1 MNKTTLPLGIR
12 QLKNKAEKG
21 TFRFDLP
28 IQRASG
34 QWTVLQKSLL
44 IHSMLAD
51 FPVPPLYFIKYK
63 DEENE
68 TIYQALDGKQRC
80 TSIFDFIDGDFALH
94 ASTPPVSMEGCTF
107 DLANMKF
114 EDLSEECR
122 DSVLGFRFTIY
133 ALEDATDE
141 EIEEA
146 FFRLNAA
153 TPLTTIQKAR
163 TVMGTELAGWIKG
176 ITNMP
181 FFTQALSLT
190 LAQAR
195 RESELE
201 VALQSMLLMD
211 AKEEGYNYK
220 AISMAEVMKYCQY
233 IRNTFTEKQKGI
245 IQCLTEYLS
254 EAFPEKHKFLKKSN
268 VPMVFVIS
276 DLAMSQGVSP
286 QEYREFIH
294 DFAEDIPFE
303 YQENMGSGNIKRAKT
318 EGRLMA
324 MFESMK
330 QYFDIEDDAVCLP
343 IYEGEDAEAE
353 DAGNMEVGKID
364 GNVHSQED
372 LATENINMAQSREKA
387 EDGIMAEAQGTE
399 ADKIETANAGE

>member
-34 QWTVLQKSLL
+34 QWSVLQKSLL

-63 DEENE
+63 DGENE

-80 TSIFDFIDGDFALH
+80 TGIFEFIDGDFALH
-94 ASTPPVSMEGCTF
+94 ASTPPVSMEGFTF

-122 DSVLGFRFTIY
+122 DAILGFRFTIY

-163 TVMGTELAGWIKG
+163 TVMGTELAGWIKS
-176 ITNMP
+176 ITDMP
-181 FFTQALSLT
+181 FFTQAVSLT
-190 LAQAR
+190 LSQAR

-201 VALQSMLLMD
+201 AVLQSMLLMD

-220 AISMAEVMKYCQY
+220 AISMAEVTKYCRY
-233 IRNTFTEKQKGI
+233 IRSTFTEKQKGI

-286 QEYREFIH
+286 QEYRKFID
-294 DFAEDIPFE
+294 DFAEDIPPG

-330 QYFDIEDDAVCLP
+330 EYFGIEDDAVGLP
-343 IYEGEDAEAE
+343 VYEGEDVE
-353 DAGNMEVGKID
+353 DEKTD
-364 GNVHSQED
+364 TVHSQEGLEAENANVVRD
-372 LATENINMAQSREKA
+372 TE
-387 EDGIMAEAQGTE
+387 EDKTKTI
-399 ADKIETANAGE
+399 NAGE

>member
-1 MNKTTLPLGIR
+1 MNKTTLPLGIC
-12 QLKNKAEKG
+12 QLKNRTEKG

-34 QWTVLQKSLL
+34 QWSVLQKSLL
-44 IHSMLAD
+44 IHSILAD

-63 DEENE
+63 DGESE

-80 TSIFDFIDGDFALH
+80 TGIFEFIDGGFALH
-94 ASTPPVSMEGCTF
+94 TGTPSVSMEGFTL

-122 DSVLGFRFTIY
+122 DAILGFRFTVY
-133 ALEDATDE
+133 VLEDATDE

-146 FFRLNAA
+146 FFRLNV
-153 TPLTTIQKAR
+153 TMPLKTIQKAR
-163 TVMGTELAGWIKG
+163 TVMGTDLASWVKG
-176 ITNMP
+176 ITDMP
-181 FFTQALSLT
+181 FFTQAVSLT

-201 VALQSMLLMD
+201 AVLQSMLLMD

-220 AISMAEVMKYCQY
+220 AISMAEVMKYCRY
-233 IRNTFTEKQKGI
+233 IRNTFTDKQKGI

-286 QEYREFIH
+286 QEYRAFID
-294 DFAEDIPFE
+294 DFAENIPPE

-330 QYFDIEDDAVCLP
+330 EYFGIEDDAVGLP
-343 IYEGEDAEAE
+343 VYEGEDAEAE
-353 DAGNMEVGKID
+353 KTDA
-364 GNVHSQED
+364 VHSQES
-372 LATENINMAQSREKA
+372 LEAENANVVRGTEEEKA
-387 EDGIMAEAQGTE
+387 ETI
-399 ADKIETANAGE
+399 NASE

>member
-12 QLKNKAEKG
+12 QLKNRAEKG

-34 QWTVLQKSLL
+34 QWSILQKSLL

-51 FPVPPLYFIKYK
+51 FPVPPLYFIKYRDK
-63 DEENE
+63 ENE
-68 TIYQALDGKQRC
+68 TVYQALDGKQRC
-80 TSIFDFIDGDFALH
+80 TGIFDFIDGDFALH

-122 DSVLGFRFTIY
+122 DAVLGFRFTIY

-163 TVMGTELAGWIKG
+163 TVMGTELAGWAKT

-181 FFTQALSLT
+181 FFTQAVTLT

-201 VALQSMLLMD
+201 AVLQSMLLMD

-220 AISMAEVMKYCQY
+220 AISMAEVTKYCQH
-233 IRNTFTEKQKGI
+233 IRNNFTEKQKGI

-286 QEYREFIH
+286 QEYREFI
-294 DFAEDIPFE
+294 DAFAEDVPLE
-303 YQENMGSGNIKRAKT
+303 YQKNTGSGNIKRAKT

-324 MFESMK
+324 MFDSMK
-330 QYFDIEDDAVCLP
+330 DYFGIEDDMVALP
-343 IYEGEDAEAE
+343 VYEGADAGDDEVQGSSEAE
-353 DAGNMEVGKID
+353 RTDT
-364 GNVHSQED
+364 VHSSSE
-372 LATENINMAQSREKA
+372 AENTNVV
-387 EDGIMAEAQGTE
+387 QGTKE
-399 ADKIETANAGE
+399 DKTKAISADK